1 MKSFLSLI
9 LFGLLTSGLFSQT
22 GTEVRVTGTV
32 TDMSGMPL
40 PGVNVI
46 VKGTSTG
53 TSTDFDGLFNL
64 DVPSSSTLVFS
75 FLGFQTQEIAV
86 NGTADLNVQLVED
99 TSTLDEVV
107 VATTNKIPNTTPN
120 TIAIVAQMQPAPYLC
135 LCSSK

>member
-9 LFGLLTSGLFSQT
+9 LFGLFTSGLFSQT

-46 VKGTSTG
+46 VKGSSSG
-53 TSTDFDGLFNL
+53 TSTDFDGLFSL

-75 FLGFQTQEIAV
+75 YLGFQTQEITV
-86 NGTADLNVQLVED
+86 NGAADLNVQLVED

-107 VATTNKIPNTTPN
+107 V
-120 TIAIVAQMQPAPYLC
+120 VGYG
-135 LCSSK
+135 